1 MIAARRVNHAMAFCL
16 TAIAGATAL
25 LFAILGLGYSGHMIG
40 NAYADAYIPADAD
53 DLPTVDAAIVLGTS
67 PYGVRGQR
75 NRTLSFRLK
84 AAFDL
89 WSLGKAR
96 YLVVSGNR
104 IASQEYD
111 EPLTMRA
118 GLEALGVP
126 PDFVYR
132 DPGGVRTWESV
143 IRARDVYGLRRVI
156 IVSERDHLARALF
169 IARHLGLEAW
179 GYPAEGTTYV
189 GWSGR
194 IVGNLSILRA
204 YYDLVVDRRMRADR
218 KVSIGVDP
226 PS

>member
-1 MIAARRVNHAMAFCL
+1 MTAHHVNQAMAFCL
-16 TAIAGATAL
+16 LAIAGATAL
-25 LFAILGLGYSGHMIG
+25 IFAILGLGFSGHVIG
-40 NAYADAYIPADAD
+40 DAYADAYIPVDADA
-53 DLPTVDAAIVLGTS
+53 LPTVDAAIVLGTS

-84 AAFDL
+84 AAADL

-96 YLVVSGNR
+96 YLIVSGNR
-104 IASQEYD
+104 IASQAYD
-111 EPLTMRA
+111 EPATMRA

-126 PDFVYR
+126 PAFVYR

-179 GYPAEGTTYV
+179 GYPAEGMTYV
-189 GWSGR
+189 GWAGR

-204 YYDLVVDRRMRADR
+204 YYDLVADRRIRSDR

-226 PS
+226 PT